1 MENILS
7 LLLYICVYAIS
18 AYFLKI
24 SKKRKDKKLDIFFW
38 IAILIP
44 VMLAALRYEVGTDYG
59 NYVAIY
65 KFVSQLSI
73 SDWFLYDFG
82 FDGTPFGL
90 YLCAKIAGVFDSVEV
105 YFGLMA
111 SATILPIYLMIKRR
125 LSANNTF
132 LIAFA
137 YLITLFTT
145 SFNTVKQGAAI
156 AIVLFGIEFIQD
168 RKIKEFLIC
177 ILIAM
182 MFHPTAIIALPMYF
196 LWRQPGTKIS
206 LKRYALYMGM
216 ILVVTFFPSIVQ
228 LLPGRFA
235 SYATYEGTSG
245 NRNVWLQLVILLI
258 FYLFRRRFK
267 KLSIDNEVL
276 LSIFLVGN
284 ILGLTGFVSPF
295 VKRIASYYTYVQYIL
310 MGQIPAFFAKSNRMI
325 IKSII
330 MIYLIGYF
338 ILSAFVL
345 GQGNLIPYQIV
356 GG

>member
-44 VMLAALRYEVGTDYG
+44 VMLAALRYDVGTDYFS
-59 NYVAIY
+59 YVGIY
-65 KFVSQLSI
+65 NRVSKI
-73 SDWFLYDFG
+73 SLNDWLMYNIG
-82 FDGTPFGL
+82 FDSTPLGL
-90 YLCAKIAGVFDSVEV
+90 YICAKIASIFNSVEV
-105 YFGLMA
+105 FFGLMGLV
-111 SATILPIYLMIKRR
+111 TIFPVFLMIKRQC
-125 LSANNTF
+125 LLNNIF
-132 LIAFA
+132 IVAFA
-137 YLITLFTT
+137 YQMNLFTS
-145 SFNTVKQGAAI
+145 SFNMVKQAAAI
-156 AIVLFGIEFIQD
+156 AIILFGIEFIHS
-168 RKIKEFLIC
+168 RKFKQFLLC
-177 ILIAM
+177 VLIAM
-182 MFHPTAIIALPMYF
+182 IFHPTAIIALPMYF

-216 ILVVTFFPSIVQ
+216 ILVVAFFPSIVQ

-245 NRNVWLQLVILLI
+245 NRTVWLQLVILLI

-284 ILGLTGFVSPF
+284 ILGLTGFVSPY